1 MARPR
6 SHPAPPR
13 ITAPDLPRHL
23 VSGRLARH
31 ADLTGAAIGI
41 EVGSADGAHAR
52 LSESSLSAASVDRIE
67 LTGGILSDVHIGDVS
82 AAELVARDG
91 AWRTVTL
98 VGGRLGT
105 LDAGRARWDG
115 VEVRGV
121 RIDYLSAPAAILRDV
136 RFVDCR
142 IGTLDAPGS
151 TLERVQF
158 AGTTVDEFDTR
169 ELRAA
174 DLDLRGLDALAFT
187 DIRALRNATVS
198 LRQAE
203 AHAAALAQALG
214 IEVRDDARD
223 ERMPR

>member
-6 SHPAPPR
+6 THPAPPR
-13 ITAPDLPRHL
+13 ITDPDLPRHL
-23 VSGRLARH
+23 APGRLARH
-31 ADLTGAAIGI
+31 ADLTGAAVTV
-41 EVGSADGAHAR
+41 EAGSADGAHAR
-52 LSESSLSAASVDRIE
+52 VSESSLTAASVDRID
-67 LTGGILSDVHIGDVS
+67 LTGAVMSDVRIADVS
-82 AAELVARDG
+82 AVELAARDG
-91 AWRTVTL
+91 SWRTVSIA
-98 VGGRLGT
+98 GGRLGT

-115 VEVRGV
+115 VEIRGIRV
-121 RIDYLSAPAAILRDV
+121 DYLSAPAAVLRDV

-158 AGTTVDEFDTR
+158 VGTTVDEFDTR
-169 ELRAA
+169 ELRGS

-187 DIRALRNATVS
+187 DVRALRNATVS

-203 AHAAALAQALG
+203 SHAAAFAQALG